1 VLVAT
6 GLPAGHPTRTALA
19 RVQAGAMAAELVLS
33 QVNHRRLGR
42 LGAALDGGRAGRLF
56 RAAKWLVR
64 AGLGLQARG
73 RAEHVA
79 SACHLAAGLCFR
91 YAWVAAGPASARDD
105 EAVARMA
112 REP

>member
-1 VLVAT
+1 
-6 GLPAGHPTRTALA
+6 
-19 RVQAGAMAAELVLS
+19 VQATAMGAELLLS
-33 QVNHRRLGR
+33 EVNHRRLGP
-42 LGAALDGGRAGRLF
+42 LGDALDQGRAGRLF

-73 RAEHVA
+73 RGEHLA

-91 YAWVAAGPASARDD
+91 YAWVAAGPPSARDD

-112 REP
+112 RTR